1 VANRVYVAFNAPID
15 SNTVQQLTA
24 TCAQLLAQGH
34 DEIYFLLST
43 PGGNV
48 VAGIT
53 LFNMLRA
60 LPAKIIMHNV
70 GNVDS
75 IGNAVFLAADERYA
89 CEHSTFMFH
98 GVGIPV
104 NGNFEEKP
112 ARQLVRDILES
123 QLRIGTIIEQRT
135 SISPRNV
142 RKLFREARTKDSAC
156 ALADGIVQ
164 GVQDVAI
171 PLGAPVV
178 SLVFPAP

>member
-1 VANRVYVAFNAPID
+1 MCRNRRSGGN
-15 SNTVQQLTA
+15 
-24 TCAQLLAQGH
+24 
-34 DEIYFLLST
+34 DELYFLLST

-53 LFNMLRA
+53 LYNMLRA
-60 LPAKIIMHNV
+60 LPATIIMHNV

-89 CEHSTFMFH
+89 CRHATFMFH
-98 GVGIPV
+98 GVAIGV

-112 ARQLVRDILES
+112 ARKLVRDILES
-123 QLRIGTIIEQRT
+123 QLRIGAIIEERT
-135 SISPRNV
+135 AIPPRDV
-142 RKLFREARTKDSAC
+142 RKLFREARTKDADR

-164 GVQDVAI
+164 GIQDVAV
-171 PLGAPVV
+171 PVGATVV

>member
-1 VANRVYVAFNAPID
+1 MPNRVYLAFNAPID

-24 TCAQLLAQGH
+24 TCAQLVNQGH

-53 LFNMLRA
+53 LYNMLRA

-75 IGNAVFLAADERYA
+75 IGNAVFLSADERYA
-89 CEHSTFMFH
+89 CQHATFMFH
-98 GVGIPV
+98 GVAIGV

-112 ARQLVRDILES
+112 ARKLVRDILES
-123 QLRIGTIIEQRT
+123 QLRIGAIIEQRT
-135 SISPRNV
+135 SIPTGDV
-142 RKLFREARTKDSAC
+142 RKLFREARTKDATR
-156 ALADGIVQ
+156 ALADGIIQ
-164 GVQDVAI
+164 GIQDVAI